1 MMKRE
6 KRSKRNVLV
15 IGCGLLGRKIAREFV
30 ARDYEVSVLDDS
42 EEALEQLANDP
53 GVVTLRGFP
62 MDLSALRA
70 AGIESCGTVA
80 VVTSNDNLNITVA
93 QIVRDYFGI
102 QNVVARVSD
111 PARESVFD
119 GLGLRTVCPTNLAAD
134 TILGALTGSS
144 PVGGVSVGKHTVS
157 FSLRPVSE
165 PPGVTLISVRS
176 EPDEKV
182 FGVLHT
188 DGELELSVTGHE
200 LLKAG
205 DRVIFAK
212 QID

>member
-1 MMKRE
+1 MKDRE
-6 KRSKRNVLV
+6 KPAEGNVLV

-30 ARDYEVSVLDDS
+30 ARGFDVSVLDDR

-70 AGIESCGTVA
+70 AGIASCGTVA
-80 VVTSNDNLNITVA
+80 VVTADDNLNITVA

-119 GLGLRTVCPTNLAAD
+119 GLGLRTVCPTNLASD
-134 TILGALTGSS
+134 TILGALTGSA
-144 PVGGVSVGKHTVS
+144 PVGRVSVGKHTVS
-157 FSLRPVSE
+157 FVLRPAKE
-165 PPGVTLISVRS
+165 PPGVTLISVKC

-182 FGVLHT
+182 FGVLHAN
-188 DGELELSVTGHE
+188 GELELSFTGHE

-205 DRVIFAK
+205 DSVIFAK